1 MFKRDKILVY
11 LLLVLA
17 ISISFQFI
25 GKAEEIPSSLYVDVK
40 TDREVYMLGEE
51 INFTVSLINND
62 VYNNV
67 TLKLTWYMPSKPLFR
82 MYIYDSNNKKIYPPH
97 VYYKPQWLKP
107 LWPNYY
113 NVTVNASSKVT
124 QYFRWD
130 TKQITP
136 GIYKAVFAIPL
147 NNRIYFNSSSGPLL
161 DLENRAYYHSTPLEG
176 IKYFAIYPRPP
187 KHDITGW
194 VYLTVGLVLII
205 CCLSVIIAILFS
217 RRRKT

>member
-1 MFKRDKILVY
+1 MSKKNKTL
-11 LLLVLA
+11 
-17 ISISFQFI
+17 ISIPLILIIFLSFHLV

-40 TDREVYMLGEE
+40 TDKEVYMLGEE

-97 VYYKPQWLKP
+97 VYYKPQ
-107 LWPNYY
+107 WPNYY

-194 VYLTVGLVLII
+194 IYLVVGLVLII
-205 CCLSVIIAILFS
+205 CCLSVIITILFS
-217 RRRKT
+217 RRRGT